1 MLKYLLR
8 RILFFI
14 PTLIII
20 TLLAFVISASAPG
33 DPVSQILRTSESAEA
48 FSGSGTAQHQQEQLW
63 IHRLGLDL
71 PLFYFSVT
79 PSSFPDTLYRIYNK
93 KEKSAVKS
101 LLMKYGNT
109 QTVES
114 FHSSVKEYQQTVSQ
128 SFADSAEQMQFS
140 KQVIAASLNQSAYIG
155 LQLRSAS
162 DPDFIANKIQE
173 AKALTAKYRFLQ
185 EAHAAA
191 NKMEENF
198 NAMEATPERWR
209 NFIPSIHFYG
219 NNQYHRWLFG
229 DGNWLTGKD
238 AVNSK
243 GLIRGDFGISLVTQM
258 PVSTVIWKRIGWSL
272 LFTFLSVIFAYLI
285 SIPIGVRA
293 AAKHGSFFDRASSVT
308 LFFLHSMPAFW
319 VATLLLVVFANPD
332 VLPWFPASG
341 VKPASGYPEA
351 ASFIQKIQ
359 ITIPYLILPLIAYT
373 YSSLAFLS
381 RLTRTSM
388 LEVLHQDYI
397 KTARAKGLSER
408 RVIWHHAYRN
418 ALLPL
423 ITVFANILPA
433 AIGGAVIIESIFT
446 IPGMG
451 LETYQAIQR
460 QDYPMIVGVF
470 TLTGVLTM
478 IGYLLADVMYAI
490 ADPRISFS
498 NK

>member
-1 MLKYLLR
+1 MLRYLLR

-48 FSGSGTAQHQQEQLW
+48 FAGAGTAQHQQAQLW

-93 KEKSAVKS
+93 KEKNAVKS
-101 LLMKYGNT
+101 LLMRYGNT
-109 QTVES
+109 GSVES
-114 FHSSVKEYQQTVSQ
+114 FHFSVKEFQRTVSK
-128 SFADSAEQMQFS
+128 SFADSAEQMRFS
-140 KQVIAASLNQSAYIG
+140 RQDITASLNQSAYIG
-155 LQLRSAS
+155 AQLLSAF
-162 DPDFIANKIQE
+162 DPGFIANKIQE
-173 AKALTAKYRFLQ
+173 AKALTGKYPFLG
-185 EAHAAA
+185 EAHATA
-191 NKMEENF
+191 NEMEERF

-209 NFIPSIHFYG
+209 NFIPSIHFHDS
-219 NNQYHRWLFG
+219 NQYHRWLFG
-229 DGNWLTGKD
+229 DGQWLTGKG

-293 AAKHGSFFDRASSVT
+293 AAGQGLFFDRASSVT

-341 VKPASGYPEA
+341 VKPATGYPGG
-351 ASFIQKIQ
+351 ASFLQKVQ

-388 LEVLHQDYI
+388 LEVLHQDFI

-460 QDYPMIVGVF
+460 QDYPMIIGVF
-470 TLTGVLTM
+470 TMAGVLTM
-478 IGYLLADVMYAI
+478 IGYLLADVLYAL
-490 ADPRISFS
+490 ADPRISFAQ
-498 NK
+498 K